1 MNLKASLGHDEKLI
15 ASRIAEAVRENG
27 GPAVISRASDTPIR
41 TLSKY
46 IAADATPSASALG
59 RIARATRRSA
69 DWLLGLEHAESG
81 TAPLGQ
87 DTMVQIP
94 ILDVAAGA
102 GSAVDNGEVEVI
114 GQMPF
119 PREVLHRLGI
129 RPERVR
135 ALRGRGV
142 SMEPTISDGALVLVN
157 IAKERLVDGQVYAL
171 RAPDGLRIKRVQRQM
186 DGGLLLISDNRE
198 LFEPERLP
206 PHEAEQM
213 SVLGRVFW
221 TEKLL

>member
-1 MNLKASLGHDEKLI
+1 MIMKASLGSDEKLI
-15 ASRIAEAVRENG
+15 ASRVAEAVRDAG
-27 GPAVISRASDTPIR
+27 GPAAVSRASDTPMR

-59 RIARATRRSA
+59 RIARATGRSA
-69 DWLLGLEHAESG
+69 NWLLGLDEAGSGHAPSG
-81 TAPLGQ
+81 QSEL
-87 DTMVQIP
+87 VQIP
-94 ILDVAAGA
+94 ILDVSAGA
-102 GSAVDNGEVEVI
+102 GSAVDNNEAEIVGE
-114 GQMPF
+114 MAF
-119 PREVLHRLGI
+119 PREVLQRRGI
-129 RPERVR
+129 KPDRVR
-135 ALRGRGV
+135 ALRGRGI
-142 SMEPTISDGALVLVN
+142 SMEPTILDGALVLVN
-157 IAKERLVDGQVYAL
+157 ITKERIVDGQVYAL

-206 PHEAEQM
+206 PHEAEQI

>member
-1 MNLKASLGHDEKLI
+1 VNVKASLGQDEKLI
-15 ASRIAEAVRENG
+15 AQRIAEAVRETG
-27 GPAVISRASDTPIR
+27 GPAVISRVSDTPMR

-59 RIARATRRSA
+59 RIARATQRSA
-69 DWLLGLEHAESG
+69 DWLLGLDNAKSG
-81 TAPLGQ
+81 MAPSGQ
-87 DTMVQIP
+87 DSPVHIP
-94 ILDVAAGA
+94 ILDLSAGA
-102 GSAVDNGEVEVI
+102 GNAIDNGEVEII

-119 PREVLHRLGI
+119 PREVLQRLGI
-129 RPERVR
+129 KPDRVR
-135 ALRGRGV
+135 ALRGRGI

-171 RAPDGLRIKRVQRQM
+171 RAPDGLRIKRLQRQM
-186 DGGLLLISDNRE
+186 DGGLLLISDNRD

-206 PHEAEQM
+206 PHEAEQI

-221 TEKLL
+221 TERLL